1 MGMCDRVPFNY
12 KHVCFS
18 CSGHHPYYTCPNR
31 NTYENVGN
39 HSFRSPFRA
48 PFRARA
54 PIGFSSPGLLGS
66 FRPRAQGQGFRFQ
79 SQGQGYPRLLGH
91 REFPNKN

>member
-1 MGMCDRVPFNY
+1 MGMRDRVPCNY

-31 NTYENVGN
+31 NTYKNVGN
-39 HSFRSPFRA
+39 HSFRPSFRG

-54 PIGFSSPGLLGS
+54 PTGFNSPGLCGS
-66 FRPRAQGQGFRFQ
+66 FRPRAQGAGIPKIIR
-79 SQGQGYPRLLGH
+79 P
-91 REFPNKN
+91 